1 MFVRRSKLKFALGGT
16 LLCWLVQLNCGCAGQ
31 PDHMHSVQLREQLHS
46 AMQASVKSRAERS
59 EQSRL
64 LAKVI
69 DEDALDGMTRPE
81 VRSAFGPGNA
91 CAIEVCRKNGFEE
104 TDWYYAIGVMDNPAL
119 KQLPLVLFK
128 FDTHD
133 RTMRVFALSTD

>member
-1 MFVRRSKLKFALGGT
+1 MLRRRSKLTFALGGMS
-16 LLCWLVQLNCGCAGQ
+16 LYWLVQLTYGCAGQ
-31 PDHMHSVQLREQLHS
+31 PDHMHSVQLREQLRS
-46 AMQASVKSRAERS
+46 AMQASVKNRAERS
-59 EQSRL
+59 EQNRL

-69 DEDALDGMTRPE
+69 DADALDGMTRPE
-81 VRSAFGPGNA
+81 VRSAFGPGIA

-104 TDWYYAIGVMDNPAL
+104 TDWYYEIGVMDNPAL

>member
-1 MFVRRSKLKFALGGT
+1 
-16 LLCWLVQLNCGCAGQ
+16 
-31 PDHMHSVQLREQLHS
+31 VQLREQLRS
-46 AMQASVKSRAERS
+46 AMQASVTSREQRS

-64 LAKVI
+64 LAKVV

-91 CAIEVCRKNGFEE
+91 CSLEVCRKNGFED
-104 TDWYYAIGVMDNPAL
+104 TDWYYEIGVSANPEL

-128 FDTHD
+128 FDPHE
-133 RTMRVFALSTD
+133 RTTRVYTLTTD

>member
-1 MFVRRSKLKFALGGT
+1 MSTRRSKLTFAIGATSLY
-16 LLCWLVQLNCGCAGQ
+16 WLVRLNCGCAGQ
-31 PDHMHSVQLREQLHS
+31 PDHMHSVQLREQLRS

-59 EQSRL
+59 EQSQL

-69 DEDALDGMTRPE
+69 DADALDGMMRPE
-81 VRSAFGPGNA
+81 VRSAFGPGKA
-91 CAIEVCRKNGFEE
+91 CALEICRKNGFEE
-104 TDWYYAIGVMDNPAL
+104 TDWYYEIGVMDDPAL

-133 RTMRVFALSTD
+133 RTQRVFALSTD

>member
-1 MFVRRSKLKFALGGT
+1 MFVRRSNLKFALGGT
-16 LLCWLVQLNCGCAGQ
+16 LLYWLVQLNCGCAGQ

-91 CAIEVCRKNGFEE
+91 CALEVCRKNGFEE
-104 TDWYYAIGVMDNPAL
+104 TDWYYEIGVMDDPAL

>member
-1 MFVRRSKLKFALGGT
+1 MSCSSAKSSLILGCAL
-16 LLCWLVQLNCGCAGQ
+16 LWLIQMAMACAGQ
-31 PDHMHSVQLREQLHS
+31 PDHAHTVQLREQLRS

-64 LAKVI
+64 LVKVV
-69 DEDALDGMTRPE
+69 DADALDGMTRPE
-81 VRSAFGPGNA
+81 VQSAFGPGNA
-91 CAIEVCRKNGFEE
+91 CGLPVCRKNGFEE
-104 TDWYYAIGVMDNPAL
+104 TDWYYEIGVNENPAI

-133 RTMRVFALSTD
+133 RTVRVYTLTTD